1 VGVAID
7 VPRFDRDLFG
17 SGERFTRIGRGEL
30 GGKASGLIL
39 AERALA
45 AASGGDD
52 LRGFEVGIPR
62 LTVLATGV
70 FDEFMSE
77 NALWDVARS
86 GDPDRHVA
94 LAFQRAQLPVGV
106 VGDLRGLVEKIH
118 TPLAVRSSSLLEDA
132 LEHPFAGVYATKM
145 TPNNQ
150 PDPDTRFRRLVE
162 AVKFVYASTF
172 SRNAVDF
179 RRAIGKT
186 DLDEKM
192 AVIVQE
198 VVGSR
203 HGDRFYPD
211 LSGVAR
217 SFNFYSSARGSP
229 EEGIA
234 NLALGLGKT
243 IVDGG
248 VSWAFCPARPKA
260 PPPYDS
266 ARDLVARTQLD
277 FWAVNMGKPP
287 DYDPAAETE
296 YLVRATLADA
306 EADGVLALLA
316 STYDGAS
323 DRLLPG
329 TGARGPRVLTFA
341 PLLVLE
347 LRPVARLVEHL
358 LDVARKALGHEVEI
372 EFAATIPADAN
383 APARLGFLQARAMSL
398 STEPVEILPGEADAP
413 DAIVASASAMGNGID
428 RTIRDIVYVAPDR
441 FDAAATR
448 DIAAEIASINHALHA
463 EARPYLLIGFGRWGT
478 QDPWLGIP
486 VDWSQISGARSIVEA
501 SLPGMQPDPSQGS
514 HFFHNITAF
523 GVSYFT
529 IGPAAPGRVDW
540 AWLARESSAWEGRF
554 VRHVRLDAP
563 LTLKIDGRRGA
574 GVIRRAASA

>member
-1 VGVAID
+1 MGVEID

-17 SGERFTRIGRGEL
+17 SGERFTRIGAGEL
-30 GGKASGLIL
+30 GGKASGLIF

-45 AASGGDD
+45 PATDRD
-52 LRGFEVGIPR
+52 ELRGFDVGIPR
-62 LTVLATGV
+62 MTVLATGV
-70 FDEFMSE
+70 FDEFMNE
-77 NALWDVARS
+77 NALWDAARS
-86 GDPDRHVA
+86 GASDRHIA
-94 LAFQRAQLPVGV
+94 LAFQRAHLPVMV

-150 PDPDTRFRRLVE
+150 HDADTRFRRLVE
-162 AVKFVYASTF
+162 AIKFVYASTF
-172 SRNAVDF
+172 SKSAVDF

-186 DLDEKM
+186 ERDEKM

-217 SFNFYSSARGSP
+217 SFNFYPSARCLP
-229 EEGIA
+229 DQGIA
-234 NLALGLGKT
+234 HLALGLGKT

-248 VSWAFCPARPKA
+248 VSWAFCPAQPKV

-306 EADGVLALLA
+306 EADGVLAPLA

-329 TGARGPRVLTFA
+329 TGARGARVLTFA
-341 PLLVLE
+341 PMLVLE
-347 LRPVARLVEHL
+347 LRPLARAVAGL

-383 APARLGFLQARAMSL
+383 APARIGFLQARAMSL
-398 STEPVEILPGEADAP
+398 STEPVEIMPEEASAP
-413 DAIVASASAMGNGID
+413 DVFVASSSAMGNGID
-428 RTIRDIVYVAPDR
+428 RTIRDIVCVVPDR
-441 FDAAATR
+441 FEAAATR

-463 EARPYLLIGFGRWGT
+463 EARPYLLVGFGRWGT

-486 VDWSQISGARSIVEA
+486 VGWSAISGARAIVEA
-501 SLPGMQPDPSQGS
+501 SLPQMQPDPSQGS

-540 AWLARESSAWEGRF
+540 AWLARQPSSYEGRF
-554 VRHVRLDAP
+554 VRHIRLGAP
-563 LTLKIDGRRGA
+563 LTVKVDGRRGA
-574 GVIRRAASA
+574 GIIRHAAPA